1 MKTVVI
7 LMTIFLILLLG
18 GCANE
23 GETSAEE
30 ALSEESAEPAEPVKV
45 ELSLELEDS
54 LSGKTVV
61 LVVTERFFDPEYR
74 EVRGL
79 FELAGAE
86 VLVLSDLP
94 NPAGEGGSEVVA
106 SYRVSQIAEMPRP
119 DAAYILHSGSVMALP
134 SYPEFVAWLAEL
146 HEESIWL
153 AASGVGARVL
163 AEAGLVDGVTMSV
176 YAGQVGALE
185 AAGAVLNTEEQVT
198 IDGDGRIGSCTFWP
212 RGGELATRLIETM
225 AAE

>member
-1 MKTVVI
+1 MKITS
-7 LMTIFLILLLG
+7 LLLTSLLLLAV
-18 GCANE
+18 GCADE
-23 GETSAEE
+23 GDAPVEEIIPVEE
-30 ALSEESAEPAEPVKV
+30 APEPAEVVLP
-45 ELSLELEDS
+45 SELEDS
-54 LSGKTVV
+54 LTGKTVV

-74 EVRGL
+74 EIRGL

-94 NPAGEGGSEVVA
+94 DPTGEGGSEVVA

-134 SYPEFVAWLAEL
+134 SYPEFVEWLKGL
-146 HEESIWL
+146 REESIWL

-163 AEAGLVDGVTMSV
+163 GEAGLVDGVTMSV
-176 YAGQVGALE
+176 YAGQTDALVE
-185 AAGAVLNTEEQVT
+185 LGAVLNTDDQVT
-198 IDGDGRIGSCTFWP
+198 IDDNGRIGSCTFWP
-212 RGGELATRLIETM
+212 KGGELTVQLIEAM